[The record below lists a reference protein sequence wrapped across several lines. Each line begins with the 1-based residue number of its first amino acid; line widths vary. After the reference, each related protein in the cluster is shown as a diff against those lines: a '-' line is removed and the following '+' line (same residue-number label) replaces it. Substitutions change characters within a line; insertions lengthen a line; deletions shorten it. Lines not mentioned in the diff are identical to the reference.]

1 MPVQLMK
8 KSIFWWFGKLG
19 IYQADIHSQLG
30 RWLSRQPDP
39 IFGYD
44 LKKLLQKGGVQLKP
58 RTEAIEAHVISFA
71 DNTTIRVKNVVWAT
85 GFYPDYRW
93 IEIPDVHDDKGKPI
107 HQRGISPVSGLYFV
121 GTPWQHS
128 RGSALIGGIGRD
140 AEFVVNSIK

>member
-1 MPVQLMK
+1 M
-8 KSIFWWFGKLG
+8 
-19 IYQADIHSQLG
+19 G